1 MCQNL
6 LMQLDEYKILAVS
19 VTALDVFVGSSTFEG
34 KIEKYRK
41 LQLAKP
47 TPDET
52 SLADLSAFSNLTL
65 GSIQNMANGLL
76 VWIDDRPDNNKNYV
90 AYAQK
95 LGITVLELNSTAEAK
110 IWVDKN
116 MGPNFLLIHY

>member
-1 MCQNL
+1 
-6 LMQLDEYKILAVS
+6 MQLDEYKILAMS
-19 VTALDVFVGSSTFEG
+19 VTALDVFVGSGTFED

-52 SLADLSAFSNLTL
+52 SLADLSAFSDLTL
-65 GSIQNMANGLL
+65 GSIQNIANGLL

-116 MGPNFLLIHY
+116 MVPNFLLIHY